1 MVKTVF
7 DVFSYLSLLGQIGI
21 LLVILPYIIKPLFK
35 NIVYKKVV
43 NFISK
48 RAYVLA
54 FFLSL
59 TATLSSLFI
68 SEIGRLQ
75 PCLLCWYQR
84 IFMYPQPIL
93 LLIALFKK
101 EFVLKTYLITLNI
114 TGSIIAL
121 YHYLLQ
127 ILPKSQIITCNKP
140 LTGIS
145 ISCTENYNFYF
156 GYMSFPLMAFTVFIM
171 LIIFINSYD
180 AENIDRTK

>member
-1 MVKTVF
+1 
-7 DVFSYLSLLGQIGI
+7 
-21 LLVILPYIIKPLFK
+21 
-35 NIVYKKVV
+35 
-43 NFISK
+43 
-48 RAYVLA
+48 
-54 FFLSL
+54 
-59 TATLSSLFI
+59 
-68 SEIGRLQ
+68 
-75 PCLLCWYQR
+75 
-84 IFMYPQPIL
+84 MYPQPIL

>member
-48 RAYVLA
+48 SAYVLA

-68 SEIGRLQ
+68 SEIGRLTMFA
-75 PCLLCWYQR
+75 LLVS
-84 IFMYPQPIL
+84 
-93 LLIALFKK
+93 K
-101 EFVLKTYLITLNI
+101 
-114 TGSIIAL
+114 
-121 YHYLLQ
+121 
-127 ILPKSQIITCNKP
+127 
-140 LTGIS
+140 
-145 ISCTENYNFYF
+145 NFYV
-156 GYMSFPLMAFTVFIM
+156 SSA
-171 LIIFINSYD
+171 
-180 AENIDRTK
+180 NIVTYCLV